1 MAAPLQSFTTLASP
15 VGELLLLSDG
25 VALTGLYPASHRDLP
40 DITGARRDDTWF
52 AGVRDQLE
60 AYFRGRLSAFEV
72 LVRLDGTPFQ
82 RSVWKAVS
90 RIACG
95 TTRTSAQLAREVLR
109 PTASRAV
116 SAAVGRNPVAFIIP
130 CHRVSAGPGE
140 AGGGYAGGP
149 ELRRWLL
156 AHEAEMRQPR
166 SLAGL

>member
-1 MAAPLQSFTTLASP
+1 MAAPLQSYTTLASP

-40 DITGARRDDTWF
+40 DTTGARRDDTWF

-60 AYFRGRLSAFEV
+60 AYFRARLTTFEV

-90 RIACG
+90 RIPCG
-95 TTRTSAQLAREVLR
+95 GTRTHPQLARDVLR

-116 SAAVGRNPVAFIIP
+116 ATAVGRNPVAFIIP
-130 CHRVSAGPGE
+130 CHRALGASGE
-140 AGGGYAGGP
+140 LGGDVGG
-149 ELRRWLL
+149 LALKRWLL
-156 AHEAEMRQPR
+156 AHESEMQLPR
-166 SLAGL
+166 SYAL